1 MSTPKA
7 GVPAEPPLRTITLL
21 ALAAFAGTLNI
32 RISDPLLAQVAAG
45 FSTTVGKAAI
55 IITAFTVGYG
65 LFQLAFGPVGD
76 RFGKYR
82 VAGILSLGA
91 GIATTFAAF
100 AETLGDLTLARFVAG
115 AISSAVI
122 PLAFAWLGDAIPF
135 ERRQAV
141 LARFLTAQ
149 FSGIVVSQAA
159 GGYIGAEFGWRTVFV
174 LVGAVHLIAG
184 VALLAELKLNPAA
197 QPVGAPGANSF
208 RAMLDG
214 LRKILARPF
223 VRVMLVAVF
232 LEAFAMYGA
241 FAYVGADLVH
251 RLGASFALAGVVL
264 AVFGAG
270 ALSYSFSARWL
281 LSRFGERGLV
291 MLGGAII
298 AAGFGLLA
306 VAPSVALAI
315 PAMSPARPRLLHV
328 PQHAADQR
336 HPDGARGA
344 RARGV
349 GVRVLPVHRPVDRR
363 GAGRPDRRPLRR
375 PAHLPCRRHPVA
387 ADGAVVPTPSGH
399 ARDGLSPAYPTRQ
412 ADRWGCRASHET
424 PFYGMKQET
433 RATAPTLNRCPG
445 DHE

>member
-1 MSTPKA
+1 MSASKE
-7 GVPAEPPLRTITLL
+7 GVAAEPPLRTIALL
-21 ALAAFAGTLNI
+21 ALASFAGTLNI

-45 FSTTVGKAAI
+45 FSTTVGTAAV

-65 LFQLAFGPVGD
+65 VFQLAFGPVGD

-91 GIATTFAAF
+91 GLATTSAAF
-100 AETLGDLTLARFVAG
+100 ADTLGDLALARFATG

-122 PLAFAWLGDAIPF
+122 PLAFAWIGDAIPF

-174 LVGAVHLIAG
+174 IVGAVHFVAGIAM
-184 VALLAELKLNPAA
+184 LAELKLNPAA

-241 FAYVGADLVH
+241 FAYIGADLVH
-251 RLGASFALAGVVL
+251 RLGASCALAGLVL

-306 VAPSVALAI
+306 VAPSLALAI
-315 PAMSPARPRLLHV
+315 PSMILLGLGFYMFHNTLQTNATQMA
-328 PQHAADQR
+328 PE
-336 HPDGARGA
+336 ARGLA
-344 RARGV
+344 VSVFAFFLFIGQSIGV
-349 GVRVLPVHRPVDRR
+349 ALAAPIVDRY
-363 GAGRPDRRPLRR
+363 GAPPIYLAAAILLPLTALWFRRRLAMR
-375 PAHLPCRRHPVA
+375 
-387 ADGAVVPTPSGH
+387 
-399 ARDGLSPAYPTRQ
+399 
-412 ADRWGCRASHET
+412 E
-424 PFYGMKQET
+424 MI
-433 RATAPTLNRCPG
+433 
-445 DHE
+445 

>member
-1 MSTPKA
+1 MNSTPA
-7 GVPAEPPLRTITLL
+7 PHRAEPPLRTIALL
-21 ALAAFAGTLNI
+21 ALAAFAGALNI
-32 RISDPLLAQVAAG
+32 RVSDPLLAQVAAG
-45 FSTTVGKAAI
+45 FSTTIGTAAI
-55 IITAFTVGYG
+55 IVTAFTVGYG

-82 VAGILSLGA
+82 IAGILSLGA
-91 GIATTFAAF
+91 GLATTSAAF
-100 AETLGDLTLARFVAG
+100 AETLSDLTLARFAAG

-122 PLAFAWLGDAIPF
+122 PLAFAWIGDAIPF

-149 FSGIVVSQAA
+149 FSGIVISQAA

-174 LVGAVHLIAG
+174 IVGAVHLIAG
-184 VALLAELKLNPAA
+184 MAMLAELKLNPGA
-197 QPVGAPGANSF
+197 QPAGAPGANSF
-208 RAMLDG
+208 RATLEG
-214 LRKILARPF
+214 SRKILARPF

-241 FAYVGADLVH
+241 FAYIGADLVH
-251 RLGASFALAGVVL
+251 RLGTSFALAGAVL

-315 PAMSPARPRLLHV
+315 PALILLGLGFYMFHNTLQTNATQMA
-328 PQHAADQR
+328 PE
-336 HPDGARGA
+336 ARGLA
-344 RARGV
+344 VSLFAFCLFIGQSIGV
-349 GVRVLPVHRPVDRR
+349 ALAAPIVDRF
-363 GAGRPDRRPLRR
+363 GAPPVYLAAAILLPLTALWFRRRLAMR
-375 PAHLPCRRHPVA
+375 
-387 ADGAVVPTPSGH
+387 
-399 ARDGLSPAYPTRQ
+399 
-412 ADRWGCRASHET
+412 E
-424 PFYGMKQET
+424 MI
-433 RATAPTLNRCPG
+433 
-445 DHE
+445 

>member
-1 MSTPKA
+1 MSTPKE
-7 GVPAEPPLRTITLL
+7 GVPAEPPLRTIALL
-21 ALAAFAGTLNI
+21 ALAAFAGALNI

-45 FSTTVGKAAI
+45 FSTTIGRAAI

-82 VAGILSLGA
+82 IAGILSLGA
-91 GIATTFAAF
+91 GLATTSAAF
-100 AETLGDLTLARFVAG
+100 AQTLGDLTLARFVAG

-122 PLAFAWLGDAIPF
+122 PLAFAWIGDAIPF

-149 FSGIVVSQAA
+149 FSGIVLSQAA

-174 LVGAVHLIAG
+174 IVGAVHVIAG
-184 VALLAELKLNPAA
+184 IAMLTELKLNPGA

-214 LRKILARPF
+214 SRKILARPF

-291 MLGGAII
+291 LIGGGII
-298 AAGFGLLA
+298 AAGFVLLA
-306 VAPSVALAI
+306 VAPSVAFAI
-315 PAMSPARPRLLHV
+315 PSMILLGLGFYMFHNTLQTNATQMA
-328 PQHAADQR
+328 PE
-336 HPDGARGA
+336 ARGL
-344 RARGV
+344 GV
-349 GVRVLPVHRPVDRR
+349 SLFAFFLFIGQSIGVALAAPIVDHFGAPPVYLAAAILLPLTALWFRR
-363 GAGRPDRRPLRR
+363 RLAMR
-375 PAHLPCRRHPVA
+375 
-387 ADGAVVPTPSGH
+387 
-399 ARDGLSPAYPTRQ
+399 
-412 ADRWGCRASHET
+412 E
-424 PFYGMKQET
+424 MI
-433 RATAPTLNRCPG
+433 
-445 DHE
+445 

>member
-1 MSTPKA
+1 MSTPKE
-7 GVPAEPPLRTITLL
+7 GVAAEPPLRTISLL
-21 ALAAFAGTLNI
+21 ALASFAGTLNI

-45 FSTTVGKAAI
+45 FSTTVGTAAI

-82 VAGILSLGA
+82 VAGILSLCA
-91 GIATTFAAF
+91 GIATTSAAF
-100 AETLGDLTLARFVAG
+100 SDTLGDLTLARFAAG
-115 AISSAVI
+115 AASSAVI
-122 PLAFAWLGDAIPF
+122 PLAFAWIGDAIPF

-174 LVGAVHLIAG
+174 IVGGVHLVAG
-184 VALLAELKLNPAA
+184 VALLTELKLNPAA
-197 QPVGAPGANSF
+197 QPAGAPGANSF

-241 FAYVGADLVH
+241 FAYIGADLVH
-251 RLGASFALAGVVL
+251 RLGASFALAGLVL

-281 LSRFGERGLV
+281 LTRFGERGLV

-315 PAMSPARPRLLHV
+315 PPMILLGLGFYMFHNTLQTNATQMA
-328 PQHAADQR
+328 PE
-336 HPDGARGA
+336 ARGLA
-344 RARGV
+344 VSVFAFFLFIGQSIGV
-349 GVRVLPVHRPVDRR
+349 ALAAPIVDRY
-363 GAGRPDRRPLRR
+363 GAPPIYLTAAVLLPLTALWFRRRL
-375 PAHLPCRRHPVA
+375 A
-387 ADGAVVPTPSGH
+387 
-399 ARDGLSPAYPTRQ
+399 TR
-412 ADRWGCRASHET
+412 E
-424 PFYGMKQET
+424 MI
-433 RATAPTLNRCPG
+433 
-445 DHE
+445 